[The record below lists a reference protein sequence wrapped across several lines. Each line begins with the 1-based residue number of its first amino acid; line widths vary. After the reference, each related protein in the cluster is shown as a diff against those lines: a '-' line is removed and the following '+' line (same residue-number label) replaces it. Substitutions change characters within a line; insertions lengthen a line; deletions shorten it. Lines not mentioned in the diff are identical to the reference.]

1 MNLHDDREAFD
12 ELLIGAA
19 NELAI
24 PTDIIEKVI
33 MLLLRLRNC
42 RKNWKTWF
50 LKEEHP

>member
-24 PTDIIEKVI
+24 PTDIVLVK
-33 MLLLRLRNC
+33 
-42 RKNWKTWF
+42 
-50 LKEEHP
+50 